1 MSANLQRHALK
12 RSIYDIDI
20 ENAGIRHNVWVDA
33 CNSHSV
39 VAYFYNL
46 EDNDDIVLF
55 PRNARDANYGY
66 DILEFLKK
74 VTRFQA
80 RSGRYVDHC
89 DDGPAIICFNKQ
101 GRLSKVKW
109 AIGGRDITGEANDWV
124 TEMGIPPFYHWN
136 DGHKA
141 LFKLRFGGVT

>member
-1 MSANLQRHALK
+1 MSTIFQRYARR
-12 RSIYDIDI
+12 RSTYDIDN
-20 ENAGIRHNVWVDA
+20 ENACARHNVWVDA

-39 VAYFYNL
+39 VAYFYNSEGN
-46 EDNDDIVLF
+46 EDVVLF
-55 PRNARDANYGY
+55 PRDSRDADRGY
-66 DILEFLKK
+66 DILERLKK

-89 DDGPAIICFNKQ
+89 DDGPAIICFNKR
-101 GRLSKVKW
+101 GRLSKLKW
-109 AIGGRDITGEANDWV
+109 AISGRDITIEANMWV
-124 TEMGIPPFYHWN
+124 NEMGLPPFYHWN